1 MLLTPFK
8 FKVKEYWHMANPKKK
23 EAINIFNTLEYII
36 YPPHGVGQ
44 IQLIEEQEISG
55 YTLELYII
63 YFERDKM
70 YVKVPVSRAKILG
83 LRKLSTEADIKKALD
98 TVYSKV
104 KIKRVVWSRRAQEY
118 ELKLNSG
125 NLQSIAEVV
134 RDLYKVDSQL
144 TQSYSERQL
153 YEVAIDRLA
162 REISLV
168 QNIELSVL
176 VKAIETRLEK
186 INRKEEKPS
195 SSDILR
201 VVEVA

>member
-1 MLLTPFK
+1 
-8 FKVKEYWHMANPKKK
+8 MANPKKK

-176 VKAIETRLEK
+176 IKAIETRLEK